1 MFQFIKSLIDHLK
14 MTIKYIHFNFYRLCF
29 GKDITRLALGES
41 MNAYKYPRWHLL
53 DVKNSDIN
61 LNLEILDY
69 TIPLDK
75 VKFCHSSHMFE
86 HITDEAASYLLKQ
99 VFLSMETG
107 GIIRI
112 EVPSSDKILDDYR
125 KNEGRPIARY
135 FSESNKDTL
144 VKVDGYA
151 DKYGELHIGTLG
163 AISCVHVNHG
173 GGKYNHIPV
182 YVDIKEFELQLKMLN
197 NDEFCEWAINLQA
210 EEEKS
215 QHGHINYWT
224 ESKLTDFL
232 ETAGFSKVK
241 ICNPGESEYG
251 FDLSIERT
259 HRGFYSI
266 VVEAVR

>member
-1 MFQFIKSLIDHLK
+1 MFQFIKILIDHLK
-14 MTIKYIHFNFYRLCF
+14 MAIKYFHFNLYRFCF
-29 GKDITRLALGES
+29 GKDLARLALGES

-53 DVKNSDIN
+53 DVKDSDIN
-61 LNLEILDY
+61 LNLETCNY

-86 HITDEAASYLLKQ
+86 HISDEAASYLLQQ
-99 VFLSMETG
+99 VFLSMKIG
-107 GIIRI
+107 GIVRI

-125 KNEGRPIARY
+125 ANDGRPIAHY

-144 VKVDGYA
+144 VRVDGYA

-163 AISCVHVNHG
+163 AISCAHVHNG
-173 GGKYNHIPV
+173 GQKYNHIPV
-182 YVDIKEFELQLKMLN
+182 YVDIQEFERQLNTLN
-197 NDEFCEWAINLQA
+197 NNEFCEWAINLQT
-210 EEEKS
+210 EQERS

-232 ETAGFSKVK
+232 ENAGFSGVKV
-241 ICNPGESEYG
+241 CNAGESEYG